1 MALEFDY
8 PEQTTIGAG
17 HMGLSSAEVLEFRTT
32 LSRSA
37 LNIDREARTVDNVI
51 LATIGEAR
59 GHGVEI
65 EQSFLDDMDRYVTK
79 KMSGRVQCNMGH
91 QWNSLGFQFGFF
103 SGAKIDGKQYK
114 AKLTVYKAADK
125 SPEMRGMGEWFF
137 DLAEE
142 DPKAVMCSI
151 KFEPDHYYQYDD
163 KGQKVIIPYSW
174 WSGPQKA
181 YEKKAVFVAFKRLIS
196 CDIVDEGAL
205 TDSLFSEADQGAG
218 KMLSSIVSA
227 PGFVQWFKDNH
238 THFPQLA
245 EFYSQQDKFSFR
257 NFFTSIFAK
266 EMDPKSTAPVA
277 PAAPV
282 VEAAA
287 TPPVAPVADATLQAA
302 SNEALAALQ
311 KKIDDLTALTAA
323 QATEITALKATPAA
337 TPAAVKTEDP
347 ARVDMSADENLWDK
361 NPINM
366 RARSF
371 QKSKTA

>member
-8 PEQTTIGAG
+8 PEHTTIGAG
-17 HMGLSSAEVLEFRTT
+17 HMGLSSAQVIEFRST
-32 LSRSA
+32 LSRST

-65 EQSFLDDMDRYVTK
+65 EQSFLEDMDRYVTK
-79 KMSGRVQCNMGH
+79 KMAGRVQCNMGH
-91 QWNSLGFQFGFF
+91 QWNSLGFQFGYF
-103 SGAKIDGKQYK
+103 SGAKIDGKKYQ
-114 AKLTVYKAADK
+114 AKLTVYKAAEK

-181 YEKKAVFVAFKRLIS
+181 YEKKAAFVAFKRLIS

-205 TDSLFSEADQGAG
+205 TDSLFSDADQSAG
-218 KMLSSIVSA
+218 RTLAGIVNA
-227 PGFVQWFKDNH
+227 PGFTEWFKLNYS
-238 THFPQLA
+238 HFPQLA
-245 EFYSQQDKFSFR
+245 EFYQQQSQFSLR

-277 PAAPV
+277 PAATV

-287 TPPVAPVADATLQAA
+287 TSPVAETTDLAA
-302 SNEALAALQ
+302 INESITALQ
-311 KKIDDLTALTAA
+311 KQITDLTALNAA
-323 QATEITALKATPAA
+323 QATEITALKAAPAA

-347 ARVDMSADENLWDK
+347 ARVDMSADENVWDK

>member
-8 PEQTTIGAG
+8 PMDTQISAG
-17 HMGLSSAEVLEFRTT
+17 HIGMSAARVIEFRSTI
-32 LSRSA
+32 SRTS
-37 LNIDREARTVDNVI
+37 LNVDKEGRTIDNVI
-51 LATIGEAR
+51 LAQVGEAR
-59 GHGVEI
+59 GHGVDI
-65 EQSFLDDMDRYVTK
+65 EQSFMDDMHRYVTS
-79 KMSGRVQCNMGH
+79 KMGDRVQCNFGH
-91 QWNSLGFQFGFF
+91 RYNSLGFQLGRF
-103 SGAKIDGKQYK
+103 SDLRIEKNKYVGKLQ
-114 AKLTVYKAADK
+114 VYKAADK
-125 SPEMRGMGEWFF
+125 SPEMKGMAEWF
-137 DLAEE
+137 LEMAEE
-142 DPKAVMCSI
+142 DKKVVMCSI
-151 KFEPDHYYQYDD
+151 KFEPLHYYQYDD
-163 KGQKVIIPYSW
+163 NGQKVIIQYSW
-174 WSGPQKA
+174 WAGPIKA
-181 YEKKAVFVAFKRLIS
+181 YQDKKAFVAFKRLIS
-196 CDIVDEGAL
+196 CDIVDDGAL
-205 TDSLFSEADQGAG
+205 TDSLFSAGDVNGASAFAD
-218 KMLSSIVSA
+218 IINA
-227 PGFVQWFKDNH
+227 PGFVEWFKANH

-323 QATEITALKATPAA
+323 QATEITALKAAPAA

-371 QKSKTA
+371 QKTKTA